1 MVARRYCLIA
11 AVGNCSLAMGFHF
24 RAPLSSTGLGTA
36 QQQWSAPAQTAPRR
50 SSLVPLQQAVAEATS
65 RRAPIIVTG
74 NNVEVTEPLKEYVE
88 KKMAK
93 VLDKVGSSVSKVDVH
108 LSVNK
113 NPSVSDNHN
122 TEVTV
127 FSKNHVIR
135 ATDNSDNMYA
145 SVDQVTD
152 RIQRKLRRFKERK
165 VAGMR
170 GRSGLGG
177 LSEKTAEK
185 DMDAAAAEAADEDPF
200 EDKYGDEP
208 EAMTVMKTK
217 SFPMPAISVEEALT
231 CLEYIGH
238 DFYLFRN
245 EETDEVNVVYK
256 RKSGG
261 VGLIEPE
268 SEK

>member
-1 MVARRYCLIA
+1 
-11 AVGNCSLAMGFHF
+11 
-24 RAPLSSTGLGTA
+24 
-36 QQQWSAPAQTAPRR
+36 
-50 SSLVPLQQAVAEATS
+50 
-65 RRAPIIVTG
+65 
-74 NNVEVTEPLKEYVE
+74 
-88 KKMAK
+88 MAK

-113 NPSVSDNHN
+113 NPSVSNNHN

-170 GRSGLGG
+170 GRSGVGG
-177 LSEKTAEK
+177 LSEKNAEK
-185 DMDAAAAEAADEDPF
+185 DMDAAEADAADEEPF

-208 EAMTVMKTK
+208 KAMAVMKTK
-217 SFPMPAISVEEALT
+217 SFPMPAISLEEAVT

-245 EETDEVNVVYK
+245 EETNEVNVVYK

-268 SEK
+268 AEK